1 MVRLV
6 VRRLIVGVIVLFA
19 VSLLVFASVLL
30 LPGDPAQAILG
41 RNATPDRVAALRA
54 QLHLDQPPYLRYL
67 SWLGDLFT
75 GSLGKSLANGQPVT
89 ELIGQRTANSAL
101 LLFWSALIAT
111 PLSIAIGTW
120 SAVRRGRR
128 TDNVLSTGSLV
139 LASLPEFVVGILLIV
154 VFSTTLL
161 HWFPA

>member
-1 MVRLV
+1 W
-6 VRRLIVGVIVLFA
+6 I
-19 VSLLVFASVLL
+19 
-30 LPGDPAQAILG
+30 
-41 RNATPDRVAALRA
+41 
-54 QLHLDQPPYLRYL
+54 
-67 SWLGDLFT
+67 GDLFT

-89 ELIGQRTANSAL
+89 ELIGQRTEDSAL

-161 HWFPA
+161 HWFPAVAVIDNSRSMLSQAPVFVLPTATLVA